1 MLALLAAPAH
11 ADVPAG
17 WGGQDE
23 HVGMDALHALG
34 VLVGAPLLLFVLI
47 ALAVYLPAISRGEK
61 LLPDHSPGEGQW
73 IGGPRQGV
81 AELPAADGDDSRAWA
96 TRLHN
101 RLVAPAR
108 SVLVL
113 VDPRRRVTEVVTG
126 GDVRRHLTDGEVE
139 LAVLAMSSEFAT
151 GNVLAGLQRGLA
163 MLAEHAR
170 PQQTLH
176 A

>member
-1 MLALLAAPAH
+1 MAAGELLSEGDRLALDRAIRLAEQACRF
-11 ADVPAG
+11 
-17 WGGQDE
+17 E
-23 HVGMDALHALG
+23 
-34 VLVGAPLLLFVLI
+34 FS
-47 ALAVYLPAISRGEK
+47 VYLGPV
-61 LLPDHSPGEGQW
+61 EGH
-73 IGGPRQGV
+73 
-81 AELPAADGDDSRAWA
+81 DSRAWA